1 MTLTVREDKRIMPK
15 RLISVCIIVILVCS
29 IYGCAQTAEDTSV
42 TEPETVET
50 EHTETMNEEDPDK
63 EATETEKAETNISTA
78 TDISEEEVIPEISED
93 IGDCK
98 WVYDSWMEFDDEGQ
112 LPYAGEET
120 YQFIKAAYD
129 EVDFIGEFKKGDLSL
144 YDDYKNKYKRLI
156 HNEVPFYDVESG
168 TEVYINDFIQNFVE
182 DNVEDC
188 KYIFFDVDEDNAPE
202 LSIAGQSHIYILD
215 YDYETNEYAIWYPME
230 GWYSLIGS
238 RKVLW
243 WWEGML
249 CAYYQLD
256 QKGEEECYT
265 FFFQNVQGFNKPC
278 LVMIPEYAD
287 DSKKVEIPKEMKSE
301 GVYTRTGG
309 HWYFRVTQEQ
319 YEELLN
325 KYIEAYQLAEEKRQ
339 DVTYSYEELFSP
351 FTLKTEG
358 HD

>member
-29 IYGCAQTAEDTSV
+29 IFGCAQTAEDNSV
-42 TEPETVET
+42 TEPETVEA

-63 EATETEKAETNISTA
+63 EATETENAETNISAA
-78 TDISEEEVIPEISED
+78 TDISEEGVIPEISED

-168 TEVYINDFIQNFVE
+168 TEVYINDFIDDFAESVE
-182 DNVEDC
+182 HYE
-188 KYIFFDVDEDNAPE
+188 YYFFDVDEDDAPE
-202 LSIAGQSHIYILD
+202 LTITFPSHQYVFD
-215 YDYETNEYAIWYPME
+215 YDYETDEYAVWYPME

-238 RKVLW
+238 RKVMW
-243 WWEGML
+243 NRDGML
-249 CAYYQLD
+249 LAYYQLNP
-256 QKGEEECYT
+256 KGEEECHT
-265 FFFQNVQGFNKPC
+265 FLFQNVRRLNKPC

-287 DSKKVEIPKEMKSE
+287 GSKKVEIPEEMKSE
-301 GVYTRTGG
+301 GVYARYDGN
-309 HWYFRVTQEQ
+309 WYFRVTQEQ